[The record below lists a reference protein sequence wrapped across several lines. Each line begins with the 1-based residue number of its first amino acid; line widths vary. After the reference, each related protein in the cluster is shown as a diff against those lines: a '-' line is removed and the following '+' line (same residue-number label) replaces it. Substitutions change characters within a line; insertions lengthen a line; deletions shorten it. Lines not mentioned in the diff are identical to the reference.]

1 MADKYI
7 LISFAT
13 NVGRSRKLISL
24 ENITEVS
31 ELPNNGGISIKT
43 SATSFSVKKGTL
55 DEFMSFLVSDQKIF
69 NAVD

>member
-43 SATSFSVKKGTL
+43 SMTSFSVKKSTL

-69 NAVD
+69 NAMD

>member
-43 SATSFSVKKGTL
+43 SVTSFSVKKSTL

-69 NAVD
+69 NAMD

>member
-31 ELPNNGGISIKT
+31 ELPNSGGISIKT
-43 SATSFSVKKGTL
+43 AATSFTVKKSTM

>member
-13 NVGRSRKLISL
+13 NVGSSRKLISL
-24 ENITEVS
+24 GNITGVS

-43 SATSFSVKKGTL
+43 SSTSFSVKKSSL
-55 DEFMSFLVSDQKIF
+55 DEFMSFLMSDQKIF
-69 NAVD
+69 SAID

>member
-13 NVGRSRKLISL
+13 NVGSSRKLISL
-24 ENITEVS
+24 GNITEIS

-43 SATSFSVKKGTL
+43 SSTSFSVKKSSL

-69 NAVD
+69 NAID